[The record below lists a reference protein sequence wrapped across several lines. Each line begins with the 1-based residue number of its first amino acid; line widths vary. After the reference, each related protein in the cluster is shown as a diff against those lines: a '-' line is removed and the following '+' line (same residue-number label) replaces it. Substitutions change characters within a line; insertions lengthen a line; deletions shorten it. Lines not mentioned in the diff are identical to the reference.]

1 MHATR
6 WIPLDDRVA
15 ARPLRRA
22 SARRRIARLAV
33 TVIVALCWSRPGV
46 AEEPIR
52 IAHIDPFSGA
62 FASVGNTTS
71 KTMQYAIELINARGG
86 VLGRKLELV
95 SLDNAGDPNKSLTAF
110 NSATDQNIRYV
121 VQATNSGI
129 AGATLDAVAKYNERN
144 PTKPVL
150 YLNYGS
156 ALPDLTEEKCS
167 FWMFRF
173 EPHQLMKMRA
183 IAEFVASDPSI
194 RNIYLI
200 NQDYAFGQVTSA
212 SAKTMIKERRPDVNF
227 VGDVFHPVG
236 KVKDFAPYIAKI
248 KESGAD
254 TVLTGN
260 FGADLSLLVRA
271 GKDFGLKVKYIT
283 LYGGL
288 GGAPTAVGEA
298 GDGVVYQVGPWHPN
312 VPVEQKQ
319 PAVEAIGA
327 LFKQKYKEDLYY
339 SAIVVQ
345 MDLFA
350 KAIEK
355 AGGPD
360 DPKKVALVLEGM
372 EANTAF
378 GPVRIRRDDHQ
389 LIQPLVISVFGKG
402 VKYDAENTGLGW
414 KTVMTVPAK
423 DAELPTVCKMK
434 RPA

>member
-1 MHATR
+1 MKALHRGYRATGWTAAR
-6 WIPLDDRVA
+6 RVVVSIVA
-15 ARPLRRA
+15 ALG
-22 SARRRIARLAV
+22 
-33 TVIVALCWSRPGV
+33 TVMLLP
-46 AEEPIR
+46 AEAQDTIR
-52 IAHIDPFSGA
+52 IAHIDPFSGS

-86 VLGRKLELV
+86 VLGKKLELV
-95 SLDNAGDPNKSLTAF
+95 SIDNAGDANKSLTAF
-110 NSATDQNIRYV
+110 NSATDQDIRYI

-129 AGATLDAVAKYNERN
+129 AGATLDAVVKYNERN
-144 PTKPVL
+144 PAKPVL

-183 IAEFVASDPSI
+183 LAEFVASDPTI

-212 SAKTMIKERRPDVNF
+212 SAKAMIKERRPDVNF
-227 VGDVFHPVG
+227 VGDVLHPVG

-260 FGADLSLLVRA
+260 FGADLSLLVKS
-271 GKDFGLKVKYIT
+271 GKDFGLKVKYLT
-283 LYGGL
+283 YYGGL

-312 VPVEQKQ
+312 VPVEQKT
-319 PAVEAIGA
+319 PAVEAINT

-350 KAIEK
+350 KAVEK
-355 AGGPD
+355 AGGAE
-360 DPKKVALVLEGM
+360 DPKKVALALEGI
-372 EANTAF
+372 EANTPF
-378 GPVRIRRDDHQ
+378 GPVRVRRDDHQ
-389 LIQPLVISVFGKG
+389 LIQPLLISVFSKG

-414 KTVMTVPAK
+414 RTVMTVPAK
-423 DAELPTVCKMK
+423 DTELPTVCKMK

>member
-1 MHATR
+1 MADHGDGGTVARGVTGWSRFGR
-6 WIPLDDRVA
+6 WWVA
-15 ARPLRRA
+15 AALFATA
-22 SARRRIARLAV
+22 SASALAQE
-33 TVIVALCWSRPGV
+33 T
-46 AEEPIR
+46 IR

-62 FASVGNTTS
+62 FASVGTTTS

-86 VLGRKLELV
+86 VGGKKLELV
-95 SLDNAGDPNKSLTAF
+95 SLDNAGDANKSLTAL
-110 NSATDQNIRYV
+110 NSAIDQGIQYV

-129 AGATLDAVAKYNERN
+129 AGATLDAVVKYNERN
-144 PTKPVL
+144 PAKPLL

-173 EPHQLMKMRA
+173 EPHQLMKMKA
-183 IAEFVASDPSI
+183 IAEFVAADPSI
-194 RNIYLI
+194 RKIYLI

-212 SAKTMIKERRPDVNF
+212 SAKEMIKARRPDVEF
-227 VGDVFHPVG
+227 VGDVLHPVG

-248 KESGAD
+248 RESGAD
-254 TVLTGN
+254 TVLSGN
-260 FGADLSLLVRA
+260 FGADLSLLVRS

-283 LYGGL
+283 YYGGL
-288 GGAPTAVGEA
+288 GGAPTALGEA

-312 VPVEQKQ
+312 VPVEQKT
-319 PAVEAIGA
+319 PAIESINS

-350 KAIEK
+350 KAVEK
-355 AGGPD
+355 AGGAG
-360 DPKKVALVLEGM
+360 DPKKVALALEGM
-372 EANTAF
+372 EADTSF
-378 GPVRIRRDDHQ
+378 GPVRIRPEDHQ
-389 LIQPLVISVFGKG
+389 LIQPLVISVFTKG

-423 DAELPTVCKMK
+423 DTVLPTVCKMK
-434 RPA
+434 RPT

>member
-1 MHATR
+1 MQAMGGGSATR
-6 WIPLDDRVA
+6 WTSNVRAAWTRVA
-15 ARPLRRA
+15 AA
-22 SARRRIARLAV
+22 
-33 TVIVALCWSRPGV
+33 VALLGSLATPV
-46 AEEPIR
+46 AAQETIKV
-52 IAHIDPFSGA
+52 AHIDPFSGA
-62 FASVGNTTS
+62 FASVGATTS

-95 SLDNAGDPNKSLTAF
+95 SLDNAGDANKSLTAF
-110 NSATDQNIRYV
+110 NSAIDQNIQYV

-129 AGATLDAVAKYNERN
+129 AGATLDAVVKYNERN
-144 PTKPVL
+144 PARPVL

-156 ALPDLTEEKCS
+156 ALPELTEEKCS

-173 EPHQLMKMRA
+173 EPHQLMKMKA
-183 IAEFVASDPSI
+183 LAEFVASDPTI

-212 SAKTMIKERRPDVNF
+212 SAKAMIKERRPDVNF
-227 VGDVFHPVG
+227 VGDVLHPVG

-271 GKDFGLKVKYIT
+271 GKDFGLKVKYLT
-283 LYGGL
+283 YYGGL

-312 VPVEQKQ
+312 VPVEQKT
-319 PAVEAIGA
+319 PAIESINT

-355 AGGPD
+355 AGGAD
-360 DPKKVALVLEGM
+360 DPKKVALALEGM
-372 EANTAF
+372 EANTSF
-378 GPVRIRRDDHQ
+378 GPVRMRRDDHQ
-389 LIQPLVISVFGKG
+389 LVQPLVISVFSKG

-414 KTVMTVPAK
+414 KTVMTVPADK
-423 DAELPTVCKMK
+423 TELPTACRMK